1 MKISHFNNK
10 YLIPLFAKILQKEKT
25 CLLMDDFNINLLN
38 ADTDPNVSDS
48 YNIFFSNF
56 FDPYI
61 VQPTRLTKISK
72 L

>member
-1 MKISHFNNK
+1 
-10 YLIPLFAKILQKEKT
+10 
-25 CLLMDDFNINLLN
+25 MDDFNINLLN